1 MIVTISLIVAFL
13 VILNF
18 ALLIFSCNKIT
29 KVETSK
35 INSVKQQ
42 FTLTTRQLESHQL
55 VAAAN

>member
-1 MIVTISLIVAFL
+1 MIITISLIVAFL

-35 INSVKQQ
+35 INSAKQQ